1 MPAGSIVKRR
11 LAQAATLAFVTVRM
25 HIMDGVQV
33 ETVSR
38 SGPVMLSVI
47 SNYAVCITAHAITH
61 QAGYLAVDEYVRSG
75 MVIGLGTGST
85 AYFAVERVGQLL
97 ANGKLK
103 DIVAVPT
110 SERTRAH
117 AAQLSIPLATLD
129 EHPALDVAIDGA
141 DTVDRGTLALVKG
154 GGGALLREKIVEVAA
169 KKLVVIVDESK
180 LSEGLGPHFDLP
192 VEIIQFCQTHIRRQI
207 EGLPSLK
214 GCKANL
220 RMPYVTDNGN
230 YIADLKFDAPIADP
244 SQAAAE
250 LSDTV
255 GVVEHGLFL
264 DMASVCIIAGKD
276 GVTTTHAPGNPK
288 KRKDAPS

>member
-1 MPAGSIVKRR
+1 MLGTAANAIMGSCVLERVIQTVLPATHLHSDNARITPAVLFAL
-11 LAQAATLAFVTVRM
+11 LAVTR
-25 HIMDGVQV
+25 
-33 ETVSR
+33 
-38 SGPVMLSVI
+38 
-47 SNYAVCITAHAITH
+47 

-129 EHPALDVAIDGA
+129 EHPVLDVAIDGA
-141 DTVDRGTLALVKG
+141 DTVDTATLALVKG

-180 LSEGLGPHFDLP
+180 LSDGLGPHFDLP

-220 RMPYVTDNGN
+220 RMVGDNPYVTDNGN

-244 SQAAAE
+244 SQAAVQ
-250 LSDTV
+250 LSYTV

-276 GVTTTHAPGNPK
+276 GVTTTTAPGNPK